1 MDPSTSG
8 PRVRRGGVILSIV
21 KKKKIARTFPLGNG
35 RLSSNVYIKKHID
48 VLINLLI

>member
-21 KKKKIARTFPLGNG
+21 KKKKLQE
-35 RLSSNVYIKKHID
+35 LSH
-48 VLINLLI
+48 